1 MAGMKSIIRTLAT
14 AGLCTL
20 LTLLAHGASAT
31 PLQVRSLTMKPPA
44 AAAKDLPAYASGWFE
59 NTVKMPFV
67 VSNPPPV
74 GARITASLFVGV
86 MGMAPPAKPGES
98 FSPLPDQ
105 LPEGT
110 ASQEFQLIR
119 NDERVLAIAF
129 DIEGCGAYCENYTQV
144 YNFDA
149 RHGRLLALEDLFPP
163 ASLTTIANRIGKERE
178 RQYVNQLK
186 DLKKQLAAQQKAHA
200 KQDAIDDLQ
209 QRIEFN
215 QECLEGEKGKPRST
229 ESLRYTGFSLEGEGV
244 AFNTPRCSAHVNRAL
259 DDVSDIVVTF
269 TPADLRPLL
278 TPYGRALVLKQAD
291 APPPA
296 SPFGQILHGQIG
308 GAAVTV
314 MLDRVGSDGSVKG
327 RYFYDKYGRLI
338 SLSGKRSG
346 NALELTEGST
356 DEDKA
361 QLTLTVRGNALTGQ
375 WQGKGKT
382 VPVAL
387 DW

>member
-1 MAGMKSIIRTLAT
+1 MAGMKPIIRMLAT
-14 AGLCTL
+14 GGLC
-20 LTLLAHGASAT
+20 AFVAQGAAAA
-31 PLQVRSLTMKPPA
+31 PLQVRSLTMTPPA
-44 AAAKDLPAYASGWFE
+44 TAKDLPAYASGWSE
-59 NTVKMPFV
+59 GTIKMPFV
-67 VSNPPPV
+67 ISNPPAA

-86 MGMAPPAKPGES
+86 MGIAPPAKPGES

-110 ASQEFQLIR
+110 AAQEFQLTR
-119 NDERVLAIAF
+119 NDDRVLTIVF
-129 DIEGCGAYCENYTQV
+129 STEGCGAYCESYDQAF
-144 YNFDA
+144 NFDA
-149 RHGRLLALEDLFPP
+149 RNGRLLAQEDLFVPT
-163 ASLTTIANRIGKERE
+163 SLTAIAHRIGKERE
-178 RQYVNQLK
+178 RQYTFQLK
-186 DLKKQLAAQQKAHA
+186 DLKKQLAAQQKAQA
-200 KQDAIDDLQ
+200 KQDILDDLR

-215 QECLEGEKGKPRST
+215 QECLEREKGKPRST
-229 ESLRYTGFSLEGEGV
+229 ESLRYVGFSLEGAGV
-244 AFNTPRCSAHVNRAL
+244 AFSTSRCSAHVNRAL
-259 DDVSDIVVTF
+259 DDVGEIIVTF
-269 TPADLRPLL
+269 TPGELRPWL
-278 TPYGRALVLKQAD
+278 TPYGRTLVLNQGD
-291 APPPA
+291 TPPPA

-314 MLDRVGSDGSVKG
+314 MLDRVNEDGSLSG

-361 QLTLTVRGNALTGQ
+361 QLTLTVRGNAVTGQ
-375 WQGKGKT
+375 WQGKGKS